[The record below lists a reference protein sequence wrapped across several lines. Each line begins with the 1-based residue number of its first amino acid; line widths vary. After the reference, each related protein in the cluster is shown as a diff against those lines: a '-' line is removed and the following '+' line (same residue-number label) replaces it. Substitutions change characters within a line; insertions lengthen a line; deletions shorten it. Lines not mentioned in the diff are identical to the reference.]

1 MGITTMEAK
10 AKITLVI
17 PDVLQKEFREQIIK
31 DGYDLRG
38 KSRWIAE
45 GIEHLLNMSNFPEL
59 VNLSNEM
66 KGFEKLESVVISKNL
81 KKIMEDAVIH
91 VRKIYP
97 SIEGVQSGIVRTAI
111 IQRLLR
117 S

>member
-1 MGITTMEAK
+1 MTEK
-10 AKITLVI
+10 AKVTLVI
-17 PDVLQKEFREQIIK
+17 PDVLQKDCRKQIIK

-38 KSRWIAE
+38 KSRWISE
-45 GIEHLLNMSNFPEL
+45 GIEELLKMRNYPEL

-66 KGFEKLESVVISKNL
+66 KGFGKMESIVISKDL
-81 KKIMEDAVIH
+81 KKIMDNAVVN
-91 VRKIYP
+91 VRVNYP
-97 SIEGVQSGIVRTAI
+97 LMEGVQSGIVRTAI

>member
-1 MGITTMEAK
+1 MEQK

-17 PDVLQKEFREQIIK
+17 PDVLQKEYREQIIK

-38 KSRWIAE
+38 KSRWISE
-45 GIEHLLNMSNFPEL
+45 GIEDLLNMQNYPEL

-66 KGFEKLESVVISKNL
+66 KGFEKQESVVISKDL
-81 KKIMEDAVIH
+81 KLLMDMAIVK
-91 VRKIYP
+91 VRKQYP
-97 SIEGVQSGIVRTAI
+97 TIEGVKSGIVRTAI

>member
-1 MGITTMEAK
+1 VEPK

-17 PDVLQKEFREQIIK
+17 PDVLQKEYREQIIK
-31 DGYDLRG
+31 DGYDMRG
-38 KSRWIAE
+38 KSRWISE
-45 GIEHLLNMSNFPEL
+45 GIEDLLNMKNYPEL

-66 KGFEKLESVVISKNL
+66 KGFEKQESVVISKHL
-81 KKIMEDAVIH
+81 KQLMDMAVVK
-91 VRKIYP
+91 VRKQYP
-97 SIEGVQSGIVRTAI
+97 TIEGVKSGIVRTAI

>member
-1 MGITTMEAK
+1 MEPK
-10 AKITLVI
+10 AKVALVM
-17 PDVLQKEFREQIIK
+17 PDVLQKEFREQIVK
-31 DGYDLRG
+31 DGYDMRG

-45 GIEHLLNMSNFPEL
+45 GIQALLDMKNYPEL

-66 KGFEKLESVVISKNL
+66 KGFGKMESVVISKDL
-81 KKIMEDAVIH
+81 KSLMDQAVIH
-91 VRKIYP
+91 VRKQYP